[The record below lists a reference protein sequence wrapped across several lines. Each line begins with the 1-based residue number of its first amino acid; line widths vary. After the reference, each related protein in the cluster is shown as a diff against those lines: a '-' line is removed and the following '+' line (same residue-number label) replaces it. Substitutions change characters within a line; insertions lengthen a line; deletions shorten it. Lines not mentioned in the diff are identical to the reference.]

1 MQHTHHFD
9 RDKVISEK
17 VTPVNGPVF
26 EVEHGHKYPHKGKLD
41 IITETSP
48 HEMFGPVLPVEAA
61 NKYQGNASIPKVRQ
75 NKVMAAP
82 AYRGIDIQHNN
93 QYQPEMEPGWKE
105 PPMAV
110 PMSGPKLPMVES
122 SHKYGP
128 VTPRREPMTDVSTP
142 VYGVEGDNKYSVVNP
157 RVKGEIVMA
166 GPKYVEEKSNYH
178 PQSEKVKGELAM
190 CGPVWQ
196 CTDANNKYNPETKK
210 VEGELALCGPKY
222 RGVADTSKY
231 PQGGKLEI
239 TGQPVPHEMFGP
251 VLPVEAQNKYQG
263 PMDAQPKV
271 HPGKVMSAPSY
282 RGIDIQHSNHYEPD
296 MEPGWKVQTLG
307 TPMAGPKLPM
317 VESSH
322 KYGPVPARRAPMSD
336 PSYPVYGVEGDNK
349 YSVVKPRVK
358 GEIVMAGPK
367 YVEEKSNYHPQ
378 SEKVKGALVMAGPVW
393 QDVDS
398 SGLKY
403 VPESK
408 RVEGLLSMCAPK
420 YRGVDDSSKYN
431 PQTEKK
437 EVVKE
442 VFGPVLPVE
451 SNNKYQPM
459 AMPKV
464 RQNKMMAAPAYR
476 GIDIQHS
483 SSYAPVNPHL

>member
-1 MQHTHHFD
+1 M
-9 RDKVISEK
+9 
-17 VTPVNGPVF
+17 NGPVF

-41 IITETSP
+41 IINETSP
-48 HEMFGPVLPVEAA
+48 HEMFGPVLPVEAS

-82 AYRGIDIQHNN
+82 AYRGIDIQHSN
-93 QYQPEMEPGWKE
+93 QYQPDMEPGWKE
-105 PPMAV
+105 PPMDT
-110 PMSGPKLPMVES
+110 PMAGPKLPNVEE

-128 VTPRREPMTDVSTP
+128 VPARRAPMSDASYP
-142 VYGVEGDNKYSVVNP
+142 VYGVEGDNKYSIVNP
-157 RVKGEIVMA
+157 RVKGDIVMA
-166 GPKYVEEKSNYH
+166 APKYVDEKSHYH

-196 CTDANNKYNPETKK
+196 CTDANNKYNPETKR
-210 VEGELALCGPKY
+210 VEGELALVGPKY

-231 PQGGKLEI
+231 PDKGKLEI
-239 TGQPVPHEMFGP
+239 TGEPAPHEMFGP
-251 VLPVEAQNKYQG
+251 VLPVEASNKYQG
-263 PMDAQPKV
+263 PMKEQPKV

-282 RGIDIQHSNHYEPD
+282 RGIDIQHSNHYQPD
-296 MEPGWKVQTLG
+296 MEPGWKENPMD
-307 TPMAGPKLPM
+307 TPMVGPKLPG
-317 VESSH
+317 VEESH

-336 PSYPVYGVEGDNK
+336 ASYPVYGVEGDNK
-349 YSVVKPRVK
+349 YNVVNPRVK
-358 GEIVMAGPK
+358 GQIVMAAPK
-367 YVEEKSNYHPQ
+367 YVEEKSHYHPQ
-378 SEKVKGALVMAGPVW
+378 SEKVKGQIVMVGPVW

-398 SGLKY
+398 SNLKY

-408 RVEGLLSMCAPK
+408 KVEGLLSMCAPK

-431 PQTEKK
+431 PQTERK

-451 SNNKYQPM
+451 ANNKYQPM
-459 AMPKV
+459 DTPKV
-464 RQNKMMAAPAYR
+464 RTNKLMAAPAYR